1 MNILITVGIFPPDIG
16 GPASFVPKISDFLIE
31 NGHNVKII
39 CLSEVGNI
47 NTEDNFDVIR
57 IKRSNNLPIRWIKTI
72 YQIVKNGRRSDLIFV
87 NGLGVESAIANLI
100 LQKQL
105 IRKIVGDP
113 VWERAYNKKRITES
127 FDDFQNNKHS
137 FLIEVQKLLRNWSI
151 NSAEIVITPSDH
163 LKSFVSGIG
172 YSKKILKINNGVNI
186 TDINRANESKADIN
200 LIIISRLVV
209 QKNINIVIEAMKLLD
224 NKNLKLSII
233 GEGGEFSKLENTI
246 HDLNLQ
252 NQVQLLGKIDNN
264 KVSQFLL
271 TADIFI
277 QASDYEGLPHSV
289 LEAINYEVPILSTE
303 TGGCKDLLN
312 DGERGFIIPMPPDKK
327 VIAENI
333 SYIIENKAEAT
344 KRANE
349 AKSFI
354 NKKHNFLEQANQYM
368 KIFEQNEIIEL

>member
-47 NTEDNFDVIR
+47 HTEDNLDVIR

-172 YSKKILKINNGVNI
+172 YSKKILKINNGINI

-224 NKNLKLSII
+224 NKNLKLSIV
-233 GEGGEFSKLENTI
+233 GEGGEFSKLESAI

-264 KVSQFLL
+264 KISQFLL

-277 QASDYEGLPHSV
+277 QASDYEGLPHSI

-333 SYIIENKAEAT
+333 SFIIENKAEAT
-344 KRANE
+344 KRADE

>member
-39 CLSEVGNI
+39 CLSEAGN
-47 NTEDNFDVIR
+47 NHTEDNLDVVR

-113 VWERAYNKKRITES
+113 VWERAYNKKRITQS

-137 FLIEVQKLLRNWSI
+137 FLVEVQKLLRNWSI

-163 LKSFVSGIG
+163 LNSFVSGIG

-224 NKNLKLSII
+224 NKNLKLRII
-233 GEGGEFSKLENTI
+233 GEGGEFSKLESAI

-264 KVSQFLL
+264 KISQFLL

-277 QASDYEGLPHSV
+277 QASNYEGLPHSV

-312 DGERGFIIPMPPDKK
+312 DGERGFIIPIPPDKK

-333 SYIIENKAEAT
+333 SFIIENKAEAT

-349 AKSFI
+349 AKAFI

-368 KIFEQNEIIEL
+368 EIFQQNEIIEL

>member
-47 NTEDNFDVIR
+47 HTEDHLDVIR
-57 IKRSNNLPIRWIKTI
+57 IKRSNNLPMRWIKTI

-233 GEGGEFSKLENTI
+233 GEGGEFSKLESAI

-252 NQVQLLGKIDNN
+252 NQVQLLGKVDNN
-264 KVSQFLL
+264 KISQFLL

-333 SYIIENKAEAT
+333 SFIIENKAEAT
-344 KRANE
+344 KRADE

-354 NKKHNFLEQANQYM
+354 NKKHNFLEQANRYM
-368 KIFEQNEIIEL
+368 EIFEQNEIIEL

>member
-39 CLSEVGNI
+39 CLSEVRNI

-127 FDDFQNNKHS
+127 FDDFQINKHS

-264 KVSQFLL
+264 KISQFLL

-333 SYIIENKAEAT
+333 SFIIENKAEAT

>member
-47 NTEDNFDVIR
+47 HTEDNLDVVR

-87 NGLGVESAIANLI
+87 NGLGLESAIANLI

-233 GEGGEFSKLENTI
+233 GEGGEFSKLESAI

-252 NQVQLLGKIDNN
+252 NQVKLLGKIDNN
-264 KVSQFLL
+264 KISQFLL

-333 SYIIENKAEAT
+333 SFIIENKAEAT

-349 AKSFI
+349 AKLFI
-354 NKKHNFLEQANQYM
+354 DKKHNFLEQANQYM

>member
-31 NGHNVKII
+31 NGHSVKII
-39 CLSEVGNI
+39 CLSEAGNI
-47 NTEDNFDVIR
+47 HTEDNLDVVR

-100 LQKQL
+100 LKKQL

-113 VWERAYNKKRITES
+113 VWERAYNKKRITQS

-163 LKSFVSGIG
+163 LNSFVSGIG

-224 NKNLKLSII
+224 NKNLKLRII
-233 GEGGEFSKLENTI
+233 GEGGEFSKLESAI

-264 KVSQFLL
+264 KISQFLL

-333 SYIIENKAEAT
+333 SFIIENKAEAT
-344 KRANE
+344 KRADE
-349 AKSFI
+349 AKAFI

-368 KIFEQNEIIEL
+368 EIFQQNEIIEL

>member
-47 NTEDNFDVIR
+47 HTEDNLDVIR

-113 VWERAYNKKRITES
+113 VWERAYNKKRTTDS

-172 YSKKILKINNGVNI
+172 YSKKILKINNGINI

-224 NKNLKLSII
+224 NKNLKLSIV
-233 GEGGEFSKLENTI
+233 GEGGEFSKLESEI

-264 KVSQFLL
+264 KISQFLL

-277 QASDYEGLPHSV
+277 QASDYEGLPHSL

-333 SYIIENKAEAT
+333 SFIIENKAEAT
-344 KRANE
+344 KRAVK
-349 AKSFI
+349 AKAFI
-354 NKKHNFLEQANQYM
+354 NKKHNFLEQANRYM
-368 KIFEQNEIIEL
+368 EIFEQNEIIEL

>member
-186 TDINRANESKADIN
+186 TDINRANENKADIN

-264 KVSQFLL
+264 KISQFLL

-333 SYIIENKAEAT
+333 SFIIENKAEAT

>member
-47 NTEDNFDVIR
+47 HTEDNLDVIR
-57 IKRSNNLPIRWIKTI
+57 VKRSNNLPIRWIKTI

-87 NGLGVESAIANLI
+87 NGLGLESAIANLI

-233 GEGGEFSKLENTI
+233 GEGGEFSKLESAI

-252 NQVQLLGKIDNN
+252 NQVKLLGKIDNN
-264 KVSQFLL
+264 KISQFLL

-312 DGERGFIIPMPPDKK
+312 DGERGFIIPIPPDKK

-333 SYIIENKAEAT
+333 SFIIENKAEAT
-344 KRANE
+344 KRADE
-349 AKSFI
+349 AKAFI

-368 KIFEQNEIIEL
+368 EIFQQNEIIEL

>member
-47 NTEDNFDVIR
+47 HTEDNLDVIR

-113 VWERAYNKKRITES
+113 VWERAYNKKRTTES

-163 LKSFVSGIG
+163 LKNFVSELGFNN
-172 YSKKILKINNGVNI
+172 KILKINNGVDI
-186 TDINRANESKADIN
+186 TDIKRTNVDKADIN
-200 LIIISRLVV
+200 LLIISRLVI
-209 QKNINIVIEAMKLLD
+209 QKNINIVIEAMELLD
-224 NKNLKLSII
+224 NKNVKLSII
-233 GEGGEFSKLENTI
+233 GEGGEFSTLEGVI
-246 HDLNLQ
+246 HELNLQ
-252 NQVQLLGKIDNN
+252 NRVQLLGKIDNN
-264 KVSQFLL
+264 KISQFLL
-271 TADIFI
+271 AADIFI

-303 TGGCKDLLN
+303 VGGCKDLLN
-312 DGERGFIIPMPPDKK
+312 DGERGFIIPKPPDKK
-327 VIAENI
+327 IIAENI
-333 SYIIENKAEAT
+333 IYIIDNKDEAT
-344 KRANE
+344 KRADA
-349 AKSFI
+349 AKLFISKEYSF
-354 NKKHNFLEQANQYM
+354 LVQANKYM
-368 KIFEQNEIIEL
+368 KIFQQNEKIEL

>member
-16 GPASFVPKISDFLIE
+16 GPASFVPKISEFLIE
-31 NGHNVKII
+31 HGHNIKII
-39 CLSEVGNI
+39 CLSEVKNK
-47 NTEDNFDVIR
+47 NTEDNLDVIR

-72 YQIVKNGRRSDLIFV
+72 YEIIRNGRKSDLIFV
-87 NGLGVESAIANLI
+87 NGLGVESTIANLI
-100 LQKQL
+100 LKKQL

-233 GEGGEFSKLENTI
+233 GEGGEFSKLESTI

-264 KVSQFLL
+264 KISQFLL

-312 DGERGFIIPMPPDKK
+312 DGERGFIIPMPPNKK

-333 SYIIENKAEAT
+333 SFIIENKAEAT